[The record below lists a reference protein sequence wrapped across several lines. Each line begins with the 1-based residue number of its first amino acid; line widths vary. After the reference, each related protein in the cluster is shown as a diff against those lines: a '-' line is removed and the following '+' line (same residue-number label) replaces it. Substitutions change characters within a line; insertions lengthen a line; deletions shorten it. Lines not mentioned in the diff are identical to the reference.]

1 MVNSGGGYS
10 YIVIGYSK
18 HIGRVFKEKIKN
30 ITFTDVFRCAK
41 EKLEKNNLKVTRRRR
56 LVRQEKEQRRKNRVL
71 GQFNISSRITGQG
84 SSQLIVEAINR
95 LKHRQRRHYKY
106 IY

>member
-1 MVNSGGGYS
+1 MVVKFNDIVLEGGGKEGDGGDDQEGNAVVNSGGGYS

-41 EKLEKNNLKVTRRRR
+41 EKLEKNNLKVTRHIR
-56 LVRQEKEQRRKNRVL
+56 LVCREK
-71 GQFNISSRITGQG
+71 
-84 SSQLIVEAINR
+84 
-95 LKHRQRRHYKY
+95 
-106 IY
+106 